1 MTAKNSDL
9 AQRLDELENRLAFQ
23 DDLIDSLNQVITRQD
38 REITHM
44 ASQLKDLF
52 NRISELADIAA
63 PGAMAGQELP
73 PHF

>member
-44 ASQLKDLF
+44 ASQLEVLF
-52 NRISELADIAA
+52 TRISEQLETAA
-63 PGAMAGQELP
+63 PGTSTKHEDP
-73 PHF
+73 PHY